1 MQRLDQDVGAVPVA
15 FRFLHTADLHLDS
28 PFGGLAASAPPTV
41 ADAVRRATLGAW
53 RRAVDLAVAERVD
66 FVLVAGDVF
75 DAEERTIRGQLAFV
89 EGLRALEAAGIP
101 SFVVTGNHDPIGG
114 WEPSIAWPPSA
125 HRFGAE
131 RVESRPV
138 LRDGVEIA
146 RVHGI
151 SYGVRDVREN
161 LAARF
166 RREPGSPFAIGLLH
180 ANVGGQPGHENYAPC
195 SIGDLVASGLDYWA
209 LGHVHRP
216 QVLRAA
222 APAIVYAGNPQGRD
236 PGEVEPRGAM
246 LVSVD
251 RAGRPRVELRE
262 LDEIRWATWTVDV
275 AGIADLDGLLAR
287 LAGDLEDRLR
297 AAGRPLIAR
306 VELTGFGRLHAELR
320 QPDALRDLRE
330 HLVERFAS
338 RDPFAWL
345 AELRDATR
353 PEAAR
358 AITRAG
364 DFLGELET
372 VVRLAGARLGLQAP
386 TADPAAAPRAD
397 AVLDAMQPAAGPT
410 TDPAVDAME
419 PGVPRTDPASRETDP
434 GLGEVP
440 AFDPDAILDEFF
452 GSPAVRA
459 ALRSAS
465 SSTGGFRRPDA
476 AARAD
481 LLRRAHGRIVD
492 ELAGRE
498 QVGRE

>member
-1 MQRLDQDVGAVPVA
+1 MERLDRDIGAGTAA
-15 FRFLHTADLHLDS
+15 FRFLHVADLHLDS
-28 PFGGLAASAPPTV
+28 PFGGLAGTAPPGV
-41 ADAVRRATLGAW
+41 AAAVRRATLGAW
-53 RRAVDLAVAERVD
+53 RRAVDLAISERVD

-101 SFVVTGNHDPIGG
+101 SFVVTGNHDPING
-114 WEPSIAWPPSA
+114 WEPSIAWPPGA

-138 LRDGVEIA
+138 VRDGVEIA
-146 RVHGI
+146 RIHGI

-166 RREPGSPFAIGLLH
+166 GREPGSPFAIGLLH

-195 SIGDLVASGLDYWA
+195 SIGDLVASGMDYWA

-216 QVLRAA
+216 QVLRDAG
-222 APAIVYAGNPQGRD
+222 PAIVYAGNPQGRD
-236 PGEVEPRGAM
+236 PGEIEPRGAM

-251 RAGRPRVELRE
+251 RAGRPRIELRE
-262 LDEIRWATWTVDV
+262 LDEIRWAAWSVDV
-275 AGIADLDGLLAR
+275 AGIPDLDGLLTR
-287 LAGDLEDRLR
+287 LAGDLER
-297 AAGRPLIAR
+297 ALGIAGRPVIAR
-306 VELTGFGRLHAELR
+306 IELTGFGRIHAELR

-330 HLVERFAS
+330 HLVERFAA

-353 PEAAR
+353 PEGAR

-372 VVRLAGARLGLQAP
+372 VVGLATAASGAAGAAVDPAAGMA
-386 TADPAAAPRAD
+386 ADPAVDLGPVLDPD
-397 AVLDAMQPAAGPT
+397 AVLD
-410 TDPAVDAME
+410 
-419 PGVPRTDPASRETDP
+419 
-434 GLGEVP
+434 
-440 AFDPDAILDEFF
+440 EFF
-452 GSPAVRA
+452 DSPALRA

-465 SSTGGFRRPDA
+465 GGVSGFRRPDA
-476 AARAD
+476 AAQAD
-481 LLRRAHGRIVD
+481 LLRRAHRRIVD

-498 QVGRE
+498 